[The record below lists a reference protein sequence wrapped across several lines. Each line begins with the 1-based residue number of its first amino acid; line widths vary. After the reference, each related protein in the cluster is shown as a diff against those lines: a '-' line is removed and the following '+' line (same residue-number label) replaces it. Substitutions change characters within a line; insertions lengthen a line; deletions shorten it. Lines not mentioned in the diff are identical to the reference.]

1 MNPQRFAGQVAVITG
16 AAHGIGR
23 ATAERLSAEGAEVV
37 LVDRLADQLTELAD
51 RLVADGGAA
60 TGHPVDLLDEP
71 AVSELAGRL
80 VEAHP
85 AIQVLVHCAGV
96 VHINGR
102 QDSTFIEGGL
112 AGWNELFG
120 VNLKGAALLTHG
132 LLPALITGG
141 GAVVN
146 VASEAAYRTRPNKWI
161 YDATKAGMVSFNRS
175 LAASLA
181 PHGVR
186 VNCVAPG
193 GTITEMHLNDFA
205 DPEAAREEL
214 RAKRIPNLLGRFAE
228 PAEIASAITF
238 LASTDASFVTGTTLA
253 VDGGGNAS
261 R

>member
-1 MNPQRFAGQVAVITG
+1 MSRQRFTGQIAVITG

-23 ATAERLSAEGAEVV
+23 ATAEQLSTEGAE
-37 LVDRLADQLTELAD
+37 LLLLDRLAAQVGELAD

-60 TGHPVDLLDEP
+60 TGYPVDLLDEP
-71 AVSELAGRL
+71 AVADLARRL
-80 VEAHP
+80 TAAYP
-85 AIQVLVHCAGV
+85 AVHVLVHCAGV

-132 LLPALITGG
+132 LLPALINGR

-193 GTITEMHLNDFA
+193 GTITEMHLNDHA
-205 DPEAAREEL
+205 DPEAARDEL
-214 RAKRIPNLLGRFAE
+214 RAMRIPNLLGRFAE

-238 LASTDASFVTGTTLA
+238 LASSEASFVTGTTLA
-253 VDGGGNAS
+253 VDGGGQAS